1 MTDASDLDPADHASP
16 QRSSRKGVAF
26 RVANAVMESRRRDG
40 VRAQVDPAV
49 ARGSEN
55 ERRRAAARPSL
66 RAIGAFL
73 ATFLLLMW
81 AIPAPQPSLSAVV
94 SANRSKEPGQP
105 RQPREVSREDPMK
118 NPVFKTFAASA
129 AMAVAS
135 AASADNHVLKFSSG
149 QTGAMNVAHAAI
161 QNAPAQAGE
170 MTIEFWILTEALV
183 PCCDSDPQGRPVSK
197 RACSASGYTIQ
208 ARIGLMGSELGG
220 VADTRAPFPTEGWHH
235 FAVTWSAS
243 ERLVRSYADGVLV
256 HTESDAGTDLQ
267 QLSTDLRFGEQ
278 CGRGMIGALD
288 NVRIWSR
295 VRTAQEIANDMS
307 VQYTESQA
315 GEAVGLVGSWT
326 FEGKNP
332 LADGT
337 AQNADG
343 VLEAGAS
350 IVVDDVFP
358 SPCPGD
364 VDDSGFADAI
374 DLAIVLANWGTPSPK
389 YPASDI
395 NSDGIVNGADLAT
408 VLSSWGACP

>member
-1 MTDASDLDPADHASP
+1 MDAIDLNLVDR
-16 QRSSRKGVAF
+16 RSTQHLQRKGVAS
-26 RVANAVMESRRRDG
+26 RVANAVMESRRHDG
-40 VRAQVDPAV
+40 GHTQVDYAS

-55 ERRRAAARPSL
+55 ERPRAVTRSSL

-73 ATFLLLMW
+73 ATFLMLTW
-81 AIPAPQPSLSAVV
+81 AMPAPRSSLGAAV
-94 SANRSKEPGQP
+94 SANRSTELGKP
-105 RQPREVSREDPMK
+105 RMPREVSREDPMK
-118 NPVFKTFAASA
+118 NPVFTTFAASA

-135 AASADNHVLKFSSG
+135 ATSANNHVLKFSSG

-183 PCCDSDPQGRPVSK
+183 PCCDSESQGRPVSK
-197 RACSASGYTIQ
+197 RDCSASGYTIQ
-208 ARIGLMGSELGG
+208 TRVGLMVSELGG
-220 VADTRAPFPTEGWHH
+220 VANAYAPFPTEGWHH

-267 QLSTDLRFGEQ
+267 QLSTNLRFGEQ

-295 VRTAQEIANDMS
+295 VRTAQEIASDMA
-307 VQYTESQA
+307 VQYTDSQA
-315 GEAVGLVGSWT
+315 SEAVGLVGSWT

-337 AQNADG
+337 AQNTDG

-350 IVVDDVFP
+350 IVVDNVLP
-358 SPCPGD
+358 SPCLGD
-364 VDDSGFADAI
+364 IDDSGFADAI

-395 NSDGIVNGADLAT
+395 NGDGTVNGADLAI